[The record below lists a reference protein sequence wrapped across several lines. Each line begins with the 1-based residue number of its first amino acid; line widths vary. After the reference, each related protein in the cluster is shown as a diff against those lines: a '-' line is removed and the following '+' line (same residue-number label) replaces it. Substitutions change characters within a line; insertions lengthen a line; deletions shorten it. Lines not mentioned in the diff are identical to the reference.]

1 MLRQNGSHA
10 QAGHGLITLIPQS
23 APCHTCATHLNHQ
36 SLLPCHA
43 GILRQNYR
51 SHASLL
57 SIPNRLFYGD
67 QLQAAADQQALRPP
81 QWAPLRP
88 VQPQQDIS
96 QRAEMDEKAVEGE
109 LHSCT
114 QVLAPGKKA
123 PSVDEHA

>member
-1 MLRQNGSHA
+1 MTPNNLEF
-10 QAGHGLITLIPQS
+10 LDIP
-23 APCHTCATHLNHQ
+23 TFW
-36 SLLPCHA
+36 HA

-88 VQPQQDIS
+88 VQAQQESS
-96 QRAEMDEKAVEGE
+96 QGAETDEKAAESELLLKCTCAHRIWHMGRSLVCGRSCIGCRVSASGE
-109 LHSCT
+109 P
-114 QVLAPGKKA
+114 V
-123 PSVDEHA
+123 